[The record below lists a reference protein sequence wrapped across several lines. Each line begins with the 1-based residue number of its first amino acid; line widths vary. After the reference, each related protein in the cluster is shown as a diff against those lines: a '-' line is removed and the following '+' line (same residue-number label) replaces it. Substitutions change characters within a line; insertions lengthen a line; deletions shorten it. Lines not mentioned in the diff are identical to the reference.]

1 MRQADV
7 VKHRLIE
14 STLTARGQTTIP
26 KSIRL
31 SLGLQEGDRIR
42 YELDEDGVRLIP
54 LKPVRRLIGFL
65 KYSGAPKTLE
75 DMERGI
81 IEGATED

>member
-1 MRQADV
+1 M
-7 VKHRLIE
+7 IE

-31 SLGLQEGDRIR
+31 RLGLQEGDRIR
-42 YELDEDGVRLIP
+42 YELDEDGARLIP

-65 KYSGAPKTLE
+65 KYSGDAKTLE

-81 IEGATED
+81 IAGARDD